1 MGEGQALQSRT
12 EPEKAGLQG
21 AGLAWTLATPR
32 LCKGGAGGACP
43 RPCAIPS
50 GPQTWLPELRPSAAA
65 SVWKSDQSS
74 DSLQPP
80 PTPLLALATD
90 PGIWSLFGFSFFLQL
105 CENRLCPGR
114 RSEGEGSPISRVRD
128 LAGLFPK

>member
-21 AGLAWTLATPR
+21 
-32 LCKGGAGGACP
+32 GAVSMDSSYPQALKRRSLP
-43 RPCAIPS
+43 TCAIPS